1 MQGIAK
7 CFIFPPVKLHQ
18 IVSTMVCKLPNLWY
32 NRGTEHFCGA
42 QPRFSTEGDTAMID
56 SVIFDMDGLMFDTE
70 RVWATLW
77 EPALATLGL
86 SYKEGLDVA
95 ARGTAGD
102 SMRAV
107 LRQFYGPGCDTD
119 AIMEALH
126 AQAEI
131 AFQAPPPKKPGLDE
145 LIAWLEAQHIPMA
158 VASSSRMASIRH
170 HLDGWGLTHYFKV
183 IVSGEQFTSSKPD
196 PEIFLTAAK
205 ALGTAPSETLVLE
218 DSYNGVRAGAA
229 GHFVTVMVPD
239 LSPADDEMRRLY
251 TAECKDLHEVKQMLE
266 TGRL

>member
-7 CFIFPPVKLHQ
+7 CFIFPPGKLHQ

-32 NRGTEHFCGA
+32 NRGIEHFAGHSPA
-42 QPRFSTEGDTAMID
+42 FLWKEHTAMID
-56 SVIFDMDGLMFDTE
+56 GVIFDMDGLMFDTE

-102 SMRAV
+102 TMRAV
-107 LRQFYGPGCDTD
+107 LRRFYGENCDTD
-119 AIMEALH
+119 AIIEALH
-126 AQAEI
+126 AQAEK

-145 LIAWLEAQHIPMA
+145 ILTWLDAQHIPMA

-183 IVSGEQFTSSKPD
+183 IVSGEQFSASKPN
-196 PEIFLTAAK
+196 PEIFKRAAE

-218 DSYNGVRAGAA
+218 DSYNGVRAGAR
-229 GHFVTVMVPD
+229 GGFVTVMVPD